1 MQKPPDMQALRQR
14 LALELVPD
22 ELFMRALTHRS
33 AGVALHMERLEFL
46 GDAVLGLV
54 VAEYLHHR
62 FPERAEG
69 ELTRLRAHL
78 VRRASLLQVAN
89 TWRLADCLRVG
100 EGERDSRGALKS
112 SSIAANA
119 VEAIIGA
126 TFETA
131 GFDSA
136 KQLILSSWAFLFDS
150 VSTLNVT
157 DAKSRLQE
165 WTQGH
170 GRGLPAYEIQDQG
183 PGRKPRFEA
192 VCLVTGE
199 TMGRGSGE
207 RKKQAELMAAEQAI
221 IALGFERN
229 EETGILT

>member
-1 MQKPPDMQALRQR
+1 MQALRQR
-14 LALELVPD
+14 LALEFIPD
-22 ELFMRALTHRS
+22 ALFIRALTHRS
-33 AGVALHMERLEFL
+33 SGIALHMERLEFL

-54 VAEYLHHR
+54 VAEYLHRR

-89 TWRLADCLRVG
+89 TWHLADCLRVG
-100 EGERDSRGALKS
+100 EGERDARGHLKS

-126 TFETA
+126 TFEA
-131 GFDSA
+131 ADFDAA
-136 KQLILSSWAFLFDS
+136 KRLILSSWAFLFEQ
-150 VSTLNVT
+150 VSNLNVT

-170 GRGLPAYEIQDQG
+170 GRGLPVYQVHDQG
-183 PGRKPRFEA
+183 VARHPRFNA
-192 VCLVTGE
+192 SCQVSGE
-199 TMGRGSGE
+199 TLGQGRGE

-221 IALGFERN
+221 EALGFERKK
-229 EETGILT
+229 TKG